1 MGRKT
6 LLEEWKIEET
16 IKRLQKESFTVLD
29 FIEAFRELYPSDW
42 RRLVERFGFYGEKR
56 RYTVST
62 YLSNRL
68 DIYSHKPHSLL
79 LPFTRWREGGRRDYR
94 RTSEERGGS
103 SGAPG

>member
-56 RYTVST
+56 RYTMST

-68 DIYSHKPHSLL
+68 DIYSHRPTPSYSPSRGGGK
-79 LPFTRWREGGRRDYR
+79 EGEGTIGGPAKR
-94 RTSEERGGS
+94 RGGS